1 MKLRVTVNGVAY
13 EVDVDILEDREGA
26 FAPSRPFASL
36 VTPPRPPAPAPPMP
50 AAPAVGGK
58 TLASPIPG
66 TVVEVMVQP
75 GAQVTFGQP
84 VIVID
89 AMKMNTQVT
98 ANMDGVIKEV
108 LVKAGEPV
116 KMGQAL
122 LTFE

>member
-26 FAPSRPFASL
+26 FAPARPVAPL
-36 VTPPRPPAPAPPMP
+36 ITPPRPPAPASPASTAP
-50 AAPAVGGK
+50 AAGGK

-75 GAQVTFGQP
+75 GGHVTFGQP
-84 VIVID
+84 LIVID
-89 AMKMNTQVT
+89 AMKMNTQVP